1 MNICTQDAKQGQY
14 AQLCIQVPLDQ
25 LLITS
30 VCIGKFH
37 QKVLYEGIN
46 LLSYHCGHIGHYSS
60 NCAYKHMH
68 ISSLHSAQH
77 ILAPTDKTLEHTT
90 HTVYANSLE
99 TTLNSHTNLSP
110 TKATSTSI
118 SLPPLIPPQPS

>member
-46 LLSYHCGHIGHYSS
+46 LLCYHCGHIGHYSS